1 MVFISVMQS
10 LDYDFR
16 LPRLFVDAPLSNSA
30 TVPLSPDQTHYLKT
44 VMRRPEDAE
53 LRLFNGRDGEW
64 LGRLAF
70 SGKKDGSVTL
80 TRQIR
85 NAAPRPLKLHLL
97 FAPIK
102 KDRMDFMVEKA
113 VELGVTDLHPVL
125 TQYTTIRDINP
136 ERMTRQ
142 IIEAAEQCERLDIP
156 TLHPLRSLKD
166 LPKSWSKG
174 IPVFAALERMDA
186 VAIGALP
193 AIPQELGLLIGPEG
207 GFSEDERDSLTKEA
221 GVTAVSLGDQIL
233 RAETAAI
240 FGLSALITRSL
251 A

>member
-1 MVFISVMQS
+1 
-10 LDYDFR
+10 
-16 LPRLFVDAPLSNSA
+16 
-30 TVPLSPDQTHYLKT
+30 
-44 VMRRPEDAE
+44 MRRPEDAE

-70 SGKKDGSVTL
+70 IGKKDGSVAL

-85 NAAPRPLKLHLL
+85 NAVSRPLKLHLL

-142 IIEAAEQCERLDIP
+142 IIEAAEQCERLDLP
-156 TLHPLRSLKD
+156 TLHALRPLKE
-166 LPKSWSKG
+166 LPKAWNSK

-186 VAIGALP
+186 PFIGSLP
-193 AIPQELGLLIGPEG
+193 AIPQEAGLLIGPEG
-207 GFSEDERDSLTKEA
+207 GFGEEERDALLKA
-221 GVTAVSLGDQIL
+221 DWVKPVGLGDQIL
-233 RAETAAI
+233 RAETAAL
-240 FGLSALITRSL
+240 FGLSALLTRSPD
-251 A
+251 